1 MRQFVLNDDK
11 TPLVERAE
19 TVLDGLNPSQRA
31 AAETV
36 DGPVMIVAGAGSG
49 KTRTLTYRIAYLLA
63 TGKARPQQILALTF
77 TNKAA
82 REMVERIRALVGDEL
97 ASGLWM
103 GTFHSIF
110 SRILRREGPRLG
122 FTSDYSIYDTEDTE
136 RVIKVLSRNYSVDER
151 QFTPRAI
158 RSRISKA
165 KNDLVTP
172 EDFARTASSL
182 FEEKVAL
189 LFRPYQ
195 DELRRSNAM
204 DFDDLLLNPIRLFE
218 EHPDVLERYQ
228 ARWQYIHIDEYQDT
242 NRAQYVV
249 TRQLAAAHGNL
260 CVVGDDAQSIY
271 AFRGADIRNIL
282 NFEQDQQDVK
292 LVRLEQNYR
301 STKRILQLADSVI
314 KHNRGQIE
322 KTLWTDNPVGEHI
335 VVIEA
340 LSEKD
345 EAQKIQQIVRDL
357 HLRSSYTFGD
367 FAVLYRTNAQS
378 RSLEDALRR
387 ASIPYEIIGGV
398 NFYQRR
404 EIKDALAYLRV
415 VVNPKDNESLRRVI
429 NYPTRGIGN
438 RTIEAVNEFAA
449 REDVSLWEAV
459 TRVEEI
465 DLSTRA
471 KSAVTVFK
479 ELIERHAKDAAS
491 KPADEVA
498 RALIQE
504 TGILTN
510 LRDENTIEGLARW
523 ENVQE
528 LISAIAEFVAS
539 GSDNQTLSGFLQE
552 VSLIT
557 NVDTARDSDQ
567 QVKLMTLHSS
577 KGLEF
582 PVVCIAGLEEGL
594 FPLQASTMDP
604 ADLEEERRLLYV
616 GITRAKEH
624 LFLSSARS
632 RFRFGQS
639 QSSGPSRFLEEMDT
653 SVLRSETGRD
663 YNDSPAYAHLPHRRQ
678 FTRREPAGTH
688 PRYAD
693 SFDEESD
700 EDGVV
705 ERDPTPP
712 DAIVAGMRVEHQL
725 FGSGKVL
732 TVEGAGD
739 QARATVFFKRAGQ
752 KKLVLKFAKL
762 KQII

>member
-63 TGKARPQQILALTF
+63 TGKARPQQVLALTF

-136 RVIKVLSRNYSVDER
+136 RVIKVLSRNYGVDER

-228 ARWQYIHIDEYQDT
+228 TRWQYIHIDEYQDT

-249 TRQLAAAHGNL
+249 TQQLAAAHGNL

-282 NFEQDQQDVK
+282 NFEKDQQNVK

-314 KHNRGQIE
+314 KHNRGQ
-322 KTLWTDNPVGEHI
+322 
-335 VVIEA
+335 
-340 LSEKD
+340 
-345 EAQKIQQIVRDL
+345 
-357 HLRSSYTFGD
+357 
-367 FAVLYRTNAQS
+367 
-378 RSLEDALRR
+378 
-387 ASIPYEIIGGV
+387 
-398 NFYQRR
+398 
-404 EIKDALAYLRV
+404 
-415 VVNPKDNESLRRVI
+415 
-429 NYPTRGIGN
+429 
-438 RTIEAVNEFAA
+438 
-449 REDVSLWEAV
+449 
-459 TRVEEI
+459 
-465 DLSTRA
+465 
-471 KSAVTVFK
+471 
-479 ELIERHAKDAAS
+479 
-491 KPADEVA
+491 
-498 RALIQE
+498 
-504 TGILTN
+504 
-510 LRDENTIEGLARW
+510 
-523 ENVQE
+523 
-528 LISAIAEFVAS
+528 
-539 GSDNQTLSGFLQE
+539 
-552 VSLIT
+552 
-557 NVDTARDSDQ
+557 
-567 QVKLMTLHSS
+567 
-577 KGLEF
+577 
-582 PVVCIAGLEEGL
+582 
-594 FPLQASTMDP
+594 
-604 ADLEEERRLLYV
+604 
-616 GITRAKEH
+616 
-624 LFLSSARS
+624 
-632 RFRFGQS
+632 
-639 QSSGPSRFLEEMDT
+639 
-653 SVLRSETGRD
+653 
-663 YNDSPAYAHLPHRRQ
+663 
-678 FTRREPAGTH
+678 
-688 PRYAD
+688 
-693 SFDEESD
+693 
-700 EDGVV
+700 
-705 ERDPTPP
+705 
-712 DAIVAGMRVEHQL
+712 
-725 FGSGKVL
+725 
-732 TVEGAGD
+732 
-739 QARATVFFKRAGQ
+739 
-752 KKLVLKFAKL
+752 
-762 KQII
+762 